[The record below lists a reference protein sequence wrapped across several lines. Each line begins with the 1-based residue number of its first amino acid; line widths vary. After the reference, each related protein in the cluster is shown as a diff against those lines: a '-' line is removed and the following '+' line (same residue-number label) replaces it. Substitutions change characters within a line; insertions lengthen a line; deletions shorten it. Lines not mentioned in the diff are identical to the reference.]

1 MPSNSS
7 ITPLKN
13 SERSSTSENTPTPAR
28 KKDVGEAELG
38 RSKEEKNIA
47 DESGTADLV
56 NTLLVRISVLE
67 AQLRENGIEP
77 APEDANYGK
86 ETSAQSSGESSIAVA
101 EEKDDVVD
109 KNSDDQRGDGDGA
122 TARSS
127 LRRGSALIAQEVFAE
142 FRQTVRADADAKAV
156 RVAIPVL
163 EPFVVDSKD
172 NIGRWLFGDEVADRL
187 WVYQRN
193 IIFQSIL
200 MILWVIGLMIA
211 SISFTAFLDN
221 STGMAFGI
229 IMLPPI
235 ILYSSTLNL
244 RLIGEC
250 LKRFESWLL
259 LIYGITT
266 CISLAGSFT
275 DMRSVPC
282 VTGILCCAI
291 FAVFMDALPSA
302 LRSNVNMSTQLIS
315 VIFLLSVNAGF
326 YFNIIPNVNEHTL
339 FSIGASNYT
348 WQTLFFS
355 ASTNYALYSSKLVVT
370 AVMYPDRYALMESK
384 VLSVKV
390 ESQIATRVIEARREI
405 E

>member
-172 NIGRWLFGDEVADRL
+172 NIGRWLFGDEVADWL
-187 WVYQRN
+187 WGYQRN
-193 IIFQSIL
+193 IIISSIL
-200 MILWVIGLMIA
+200 TILWVIGLMIA

-221 STGMAFGI
+221 STGMAFGFTMI
-229 IMLPPI
+229 PVFLFTLI
-235 ILYSSTLNL
+235 LNL

-259 LIYGITT
+259 LIYGITA